1 MADLVFVSLGEGN
14 VVCANNIYAIIP
26 LRTAQSQR
34 LLQKAKKDDM
44 FLDWTGH
51 RRLKCMVFLTNGIV
65 IGCFFSAA
73 TIFKRL
79 NRATSQTLEDSRDDC
94 EQYDDE
100 EDDEDE
106 SELD

>member
-14 VVCANNIYAIIP
+14 TVCANNIYAVMP

-34 LLQKAKKDDM
+34 LLQKAKKDET

-51 RRLKCMVFLTNGIV
+51 RKLKSLVFLGNGIV
-65 IGCFFSAA
+65 IGCFFSAG
-73 TIFKRL
+73 TVFRRL
-79 NRATSQTLEDSRDDC
+79 NRATGQTLEDSRDDC
-94 EQYDDE
+94 EQ

>member
-14 VVCANNIYAIIP
+14 TICANNIYAVMP

-34 LLQKAKKDDM
+34 LLSKAKKDDT

-51 RRLKCMVFLTNGIV
+51 RKLKSLVFLSNGITV
-65 IGCFFSAA
+65 GCFFSAA
-73 TIFKRL
+73 TVFKRL
-79 NRATSQTLEDSRDDC
+79 NRATGQTLEDSRDDC

-100 EDDEDE
+100 EDDENE

>member
-1 MADLVFVSLGEGN
+1 MSDLVFVSLGEGN
-14 VVCANNIYAIIP
+14 TVCANNIYAVIP

-79 NRATSQTLEDSRDDC
+79 NRATGHTVD
-94 EQYDDE
+94 DDE
-100 EDDEDE
+100 EAYEDDQ
-106 SELD
+106 LD

>member
-79 NRATSQTLEDSRDDC
+79 NRVTGHTVE
-94 EQYDDE
+94 DDE
-100 EDDEDE
+100 EANDDED
-106 SELD
+106 